1 MANRGGDV
9 TNRRFACVMARRDAD
24 FLCRRCANV
33 RTHKHAR
40 RVRTRLHCRG
50 AACVWGQSGQSG
62 TTTGHRRRNPVPE
75 TQAGSAITPSSVFR
89 KRVVRIAI
97 EPALARLR
105 RCDNRMPRR
114 ARVLRRVTV
123 GRVVAAMRAT
133 ALLTGTEMNPGSA
146 DLDALLALPSFW
158 VLDAGN
164 GSDVDTA
171 LIGHDILLR
180 AKHVMHKGH
189 GDRPLADG

>member
-1 MANRGGDV
+1 MKSV
-9 TNRRFACVMARRDAD
+9 
-24 FLCRRCANV
+24 
-33 RTHKHAR
+33 
-40 RVRTRLHCRG
+40 
-50 AACVWGQSGQSG
+50 SGLG
-62 TTTGHRRRNPVPE
+62 
-75 TQAGSAITPSSVFR
+75 

-97 EPALARLR
+97 EPALTRLR

-164 GSDVDTA
+164 GSDVDTT
-171 LIGHDILLR
+171 LIGHDIPLR
-180 AKHVMHKGH
+180 SKHLMHKRD
-189 GDRPLADG
+189 GDRP